1 MFRGKHDYYTD
12 RKIGEMVLGTNL
24 AQREK
29 FEALDDNG
37 NGKLSCSEL
46 KMGIFVL
53 PCVSLSTFCPLA
65 CRKDIFYVCKG
76 VSMWPA
82 VLLDLPRV

>member
-1 MFRGKHDYYTD
+1 MGQTKKA
-12 RKIGEMVLGTNL
+12 KIKGESDESNSDG
-24 AQREK
+24 
-29 FEALDDNG
+29 DNG

-76 VSMWPA
+76 LSMWPA

>member
-1 MFRGKHDYYTD
+1 
-12 RKIGEMVLGTNL
+12 MVLGTNL

-46 KMGIFVL
+46 KMGIFRFRL
-53 PCVSLSTFCPLA
+53 
-65 CRKDIFYVCKG
+65 YVCQPVAYMCVCRMLVMNAK
-76 VSMWPA
+76 MWPTYVITPLTWRVYLSMHSSL
-82 VLLDLPRV
+82 VLYGPMNR

>member
-1 MFRGKHDYYTD
+1 MTQADKDCAFSRGKHDHYSD

-46 KMGIFVL
+46 KMGIFRFRLYLCL
-53 PCVSLSTFCPLA
+53 PVAYMCV
-65 CRKDIFYVCKG
+65 CRRLV
-76 VSMWPA
+76 MNA
-82 VLLDLPRV
+82 